1 MESKQ
6 QTFERMVRDHRA
18 TIYTVC
24 YMFSNNTDEVS
35 DLFQEVLTNLW
46 RGMEGFEGRSDIKTW
61 IYRVSLNTC
70 ISIDR
75 KNKKRKT
82 TVPLSMNINLFED
95 NDDDSKQIEMLRKRI
110 AKLGAFDRAIILLWL
125 ENMSYEEIGAV
136 VGISAKN
143 VSVRLYR
150 IKEQLKNMSNQ

>member
-1 MESKQ
+1 MENKKE
-6 QTFERMVRDHRA
+6 TFERMVRDNKA

-24 YMFSNNTDEVS
+24 YMFSNDADEVS

-46 RGMEGFEGRSDIKTW
+46 KGMENFEGRSNVKTW

-75 KNKKRKT
+75 KKKKHKET
-82 TVPLSMNINLFED
+82 IPLSMNINLFED
-95 NDDDSKQIEMLRKRI
+95 NDEDSKQIEMLRKRI
-110 AKLGAFDRAIILLWL
+110 SKLGAFDRAIILLWL

-136 VGISAKN
+136 VGISTKN

-150 IKEQLKNMSNQ
+150 IKEQLKNMSNI